1 MLKPSSLSAYKLYN
15 RLHLNSHIR
24 IAKIGNSP
32 PLTISHPYRKGC
44 NETCPE
50 RERRPAI
57 AVRMRWKHSVAGISV
72 ALQQKR
78 RMGLHFIVLAP
89 VVVPEDLENLRRGL
103 ERDDRLDTDV
113 IGIISWG
120 GHPGS

>member
-1 MLKPSSLSAYKLYN
+1 
-15 RLHLNSHIR
+15 
-24 IAKIGNSP
+24 
-32 PLTISHPYRKGC
+32 
-44 NETCPE
+44 
-50 RERRPAI
+50 
-57 AVRMRWKHSVAGISV
+57 
-72 ALQQKR
+72 
-78 RMGLHFIVLAP
+78 MGLHFIVLAP